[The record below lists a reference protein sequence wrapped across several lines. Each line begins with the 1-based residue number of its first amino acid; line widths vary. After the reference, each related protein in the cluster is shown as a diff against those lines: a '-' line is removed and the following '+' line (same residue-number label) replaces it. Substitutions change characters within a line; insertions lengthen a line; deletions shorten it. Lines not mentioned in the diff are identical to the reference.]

1 MAGRP
6 AHDVRP
12 APPPES
18 ARKAERSRP
27 AWRPVWSLPAAMRT
41 LRAVLVI
48 PPLFALTYEGLGGG
62 ISAMKPAAGVKYL
75 LSIA

>member
-1 MAGRP
+1 MSGPLRRQNPPVRLSGPGPRGGPCGRY
-6 AHDVRP
+6 
-12 APPPES
+12 
-18 ARKAERSRP
+18 
-27 AWRPVWSLPAAMRT
+27 LPAMRT